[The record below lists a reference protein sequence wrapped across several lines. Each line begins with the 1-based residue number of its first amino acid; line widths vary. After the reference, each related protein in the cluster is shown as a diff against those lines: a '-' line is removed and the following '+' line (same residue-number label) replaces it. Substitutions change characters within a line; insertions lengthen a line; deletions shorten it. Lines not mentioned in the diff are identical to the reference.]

1 MRGWTGSGDAKTV
14 SKALAAKHLN
24 SEVNPARLALFDL
37 SSSWV
42 TGTHCPLA
50 ARGYSRDG
58 KKGLPQ
64 IEYGLLTDPDGR
76 PVAVRVVAGNTAD
89 PTAFTGAVA
98 AVRERFGLK
107 QMVMVGDRGMI
118 TSARIEALRELG
130 GMGWVTALRAPAI
143 AALAADTGPLQMS
156 LFDEANL
163 AEITHPDYPGERLIA
178 CRNPA
183 LAELRAHKRAA
194 LLVATETELAKI
206 SAAVTAGRL
215 VDAAAIGTR
224 YGKIIGRYKM
234 GKHFTVHI
242 AERVFTATRNHTAI
256 DSEAALDGIYVIR
269 TSVPA
274 TALPTDRAVATYKSL
289 ARVEGV

>member
-1 MRGWTGSGDAKTV
+1 M
-14 SKALAAKHLN
+14 
-24 SEVNPARLALFDL
+24 
-37 SSSWV
+37 
-42 TGTHCPLA
+42 
-50 ARGYSRDG
+50 
-58 KKGLPQ
+58 
-64 IEYGLLTDPDGR
+64 
-76 PVAVRVVAGNTAD
+76 
-89 PTAFTGAVA
+89 
-98 AVRERFGLK
+98 
-107 QMVMVGDRGMI
+107 

-183 LAELRAHKRAA
+183 LAAHRAHKRAA
-194 LLVATETELAKI
+194 LLAATETELAKI

-224 YGKIIGRYKM
+224 YGKVIGRYKM

-242 AERVFTATRNHTAI
+242 ADGVFTP
-256 DSEAALDGIYVIR
+256 
-269 TSVPA
+269 PA
-274 TALPTDRAVATYKSL
+274 TTPPSTPKPPWTAST
-289 ARVEGV
+289 